1 MYIYIELMRV
11 RAKVAVKKKKKIKN
25 IQTWMGAIRKRIT
38 SNDLQVKKKW
48 FHFFCSLLSYIRIIE
63 YTNYYISC

>member
-38 SNDLQVKKKW
+38 SNDLQVNMK
-48 FHFFCSLLSYIRIIE
+48 
-63 YTNYYISC
+63 

>member
-38 SNDLQVKKKW
+38 SNDLQVKIKW
-48 FHFFCSLLSYIRIIE
+48 FHFFVHY
-63 YTNYYISC
+63 